1 MRLFVVCDGWDVVV
15 VPFPF
20 TDSPEAKRRPAVVL
34 SARRFNQSGHSVM
47 CMVTTSRSARWPGD
61 IELPL
66 RESGAIGL
74 PEQSIIRTMKIFTLD
89 NRIILRKIG
98 TLGEDLRDTAL
109 RLLHTHLWGLSP

>member
-1 MRLFVVCDGWDVVV
+1 MRHFVVCDAWDVVV

-34 SARRFNQSGHSVM
+34 SSRSFNEFGHSVM

-66 RESGAIGL
+66 QEAKATGL
-74 PEQSIIRTMKIFTLD
+74 PKQSIIRTMKLFTLD
-89 NRIILRKIG
+89 NRIVLRKIG
-98 TLGEDLRDTAL
+98 CLGVDLQDVAR
-109 RLLHTHLWGLSP
+109 RLLNTHLWGFAP